1 MKKLL
6 LVLALVGCGGSSS
19 EMCFPVG
26 GGAKYCVSD
35 AACKIQTGGEV
46 LCAEGSDY
54 GSILTAINEK
64 TGEMQL
70 CVKDKTTEKIKCF
83 DPATECTI
91 DGGAVSCQ
99 RTNFMQEDPCFEKP
113 CTGECATCGVYTWC
127 ASSEDMVEK
136 VGTCVNACEFVI
148 FIRDKLTDDACAAF
162 PTCPVCIC
170 FTANRQVASYD
181 ENSGKYSECKND
193 IGRTTT
199 CNELLSV
206 KAKQYLNEFTPDTRF
221 EVANAC
227 SY

>member
-6 LVLALVGCGGSSS
+6 LVLTLVGCGGSSS

-91 DGGAVSCQ
+91 DGGAVSCHSGQ
-99 RTNFMQEDPCFEKP
+99 TFVLEVVHRT
-113 CTGECATCGVYTWC
+113 
-127 ASSEDMVEK
+127 SSRKERK
-136 VGTCVNACEFVI
+136 R
-148 FIRDKLTDDACAAF
+148 IRRCSRPDLC
-162 PTCPVCIC
+162 
-170 FTANRQVASYD
+170 
-181 ENSGKYSECKND
+181 SGYGLGAE
-193 IGRTTT
+193 GF
-199 CNELLSV
+199 
-206 KAKQYLNEFTPDTRF
+206 Q
-221 EVANAC
+221 
-227 SY
+227 